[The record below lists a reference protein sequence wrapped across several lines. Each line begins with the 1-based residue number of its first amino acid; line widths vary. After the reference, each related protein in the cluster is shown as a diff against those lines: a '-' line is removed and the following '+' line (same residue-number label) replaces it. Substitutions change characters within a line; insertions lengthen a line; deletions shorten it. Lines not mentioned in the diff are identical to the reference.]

1 MASASTLRW
10 RRSAAQLHAL
20 VQVEREIRATDPNS
34 RRKYLRDFSEV
45 FRSYQ
50 AVLSREQME
59 GMLAASGI
67 ILVGDYH
74 ALPASQR
81 YAAALIAELAAS
93 NRGPLVLGLETVFA
107 RDQHIMDEWMRGEI
121 EEEEL
126 RERIRFDLDWG
137 YQWEPFYELL
147 ARARSQ
153 GVLIYGLDC
162 MPRDDLRKIAARDR
176 HAAEKIAELRL
187 KHPEAQLVVLFGE
200 SHLAPN
206 HIPEMLRR
214 LLPQERLLSVL
225 QNVDALYWKAAGEQR
240 ERVEAV
246 KVKDDVVCV
255 FNSTPLEKYE
265 SYRLC
270 LDRWSREGAGAPDFG
285 PTVYNLIDGLA
296 RFLKINSCSAHN
308 GRQPKFLVDQ
318 LPEVYCRSSDE
329 LVGKL
334 LQRRIAA
341 EPDRKAI
348 RARLA
353 EQGSAYLPAMN
364 SIYVTDFQMV
374 HVAEEATSFLHHACR
389 GSVSKPAN
397 GNGNG
402 NGSGSAEPPG
412 RFYSRVLEHALAYLG
427 SRVLCPA
434 RPPVREADLYTLY
447 AQSEAEIES
456 TAVYSYAEYM
466 RMVDFLVL
474 HKDYEASIRRYVATP
489 ALIEEGVRFTG
500 ERFDFATRQL
510 GYMLGTELYDAYV
523 AGRVGKRFLRSLF
536 FHNAN
541 DAEEARE
548 LYFAVVKRIRRTG
561 KRPV

>member
-10 RRSAAQLHAL
+10 RRNAAQLHAL
-20 VQVEREIRATDPNS
+20 AQVEREIRATDPNS
-34 RRKYLRDFSEV
+34 RRKYLRDFSEA

-50 AVLSREQME
+50 SVLSHEHLE
-59 GMLAASGI
+59 NMLLGAGI
-67 ILVGDYH
+67 LLVGDYH

-81 YAAALIAELAAS
+81 YAAGLIAELAAS
-93 NRGPLVLGLETVFA
+93 NKRPVVLGLETIFA
-107 RDQHIMDEWMRGEI
+107 RDQHIVDEWMRGEI

-147 ARARSQ
+147 AGARGH

-187 KHPEAQLVVLFGE
+187 LHPEAQIVVLFGE

-206 HIPEMLRR
+206 HIPELLQK
-214 LLPQERLLSVL
+214 LLPEERVLTVL
-225 QNVDALYWKAAGEQR
+225 QNVDPLYWKAAGEQR

-246 KVKDDVVCV
+246 KVTDDVVCV

-296 RFLKINSCSAHN
+296 RFLNINACSAHN

-318 LPEVYCRSSDE
+318 LPEVYCRSTDE
-329 LVGKL
+329 LLHKL

-364 SIYVTDFQMV
+364 SIYVTEFQMV
-374 HVAEEATSFLHHACR
+374 HVAEEAASFLHHACR
-389 GSVSKPAN
+389 GSVSKPASGNVN
-397 GNGNG
+397 GQL
-402 NGSGSAEPPG
+402 EPEE
-412 RFYSRVLEHALAYLG
+412 RFYTRVLEHALAYFG
-427 SRVLCPA
+427 SRVLYPA
-434 RPPVREADLYTLY
+434 RPPVREADLYALY
-447 AQSEAEIES
+447 TQSQQEIES
-456 TAVYSYAEYM
+456 CHAYSYAEYM
-466 RMVDFLVL
+466 RLLDFLVL
-474 HKDYEASIRRYVATP
+474 HKDYEGSMKRYLAIP

-510 GYMLGTELYDAYV
+510 GHMLGTELYDAYV

-536 FHNAN
+536 FRKPDDAN
-541 DAEEARE
+541 GARDF
-548 LYFAVVKRIRRTG
+548 YFAVVRRIGRARKRA
-561 KRPV
+561 V

>member
-10 RRSAAQLHAL
+10 RRNAAQLHAL
-20 VQVEREIRATDPNS
+20 AQVEREIRATDPNS
-34 RRKYLRDFSEV
+34 RRKYLRDFSEA
-45 FRSYQ
+45 FRTYQ
-50 AVLSREQME
+50 SVLSHEQLDSIVH
-59 GMLAASGI
+59 GAGI
-67 ILVGDYH
+67 LLIGDYH

-81 YAAALIAELAAS
+81 YATGLLAELATI
-93 NRGPLVLGLETVFA
+93 NKRPVVLGLETIFA
-107 RDQHIMDEWMRGEI
+107 RDQHIVDEWMRGEI

-147 ARARSQ
+147 AGARGH

-176 HAAEKIAELRL
+176 HAAEKISELRL
-187 KHPEAQLVVLFGE
+187 LHPEAQIVVLFGE

-206 HIPEMLRR
+206 HIPELLQR
-214 LLPQERLLSVL
+214 LMPEEQVLTVL
-225 QNVDALYWKAAGEQR
+225 QNVDPLYWKAAGEQR

-246 KVKDDVVCV
+246 KVTDDVVCV

-296 RFLKINSCSAHN
+296 RFLNINACSAHN
-308 GRQPKFLVDQ
+308 GRQPKFLVDL

-329 LVGKL
+329 LLHKL

-374 HVAEEATSFLHHACR
+374 HVAEEAASFLHHACR
-389 GSVSKPAN
+389 GSVSGPAN
-397 GNGNG
+397 GN
-402 NGSGSAEPPG
+402 AHEQPEPED
-412 RFYSRVLEHALAYLG
+412 RFYTRVLEHALAYLG
-427 SRVLCPA
+427 SRVLYPA
-434 RPPVREADLYTLY
+434 RPPVREADLYALY
-447 AQSEAEIES
+447 TQSQAEIEGCH
-456 TAVYSYAEYM
+456 AYSYAEYM
-466 RMVDFLVL
+466 RLLDFLVL
-474 HKDYEASIRRYVATP
+474 HKDYEGSMKRYLATP

-536 FHNAN
+536 FRTS
-541 DAEEARE
+541 DAPNGARDF
-548 LYFAVVKRIRRTG
+548 YFAVVRRIGRVRKRT
-561 KRPV
+561 V

>member
-20 VQVEREIRATDPNS
+20 AQVEREIRATDPNS
-34 RRKYLRDFSEV
+34 RRKYLRDFSEA
-45 FRSYQ
+45 FRNYQ
-50 AVLSREQME
+50 SVLGGEQLQSLMKS
-59 GMLAASGI
+59 AGI
-67 ILVGDYH
+67 LLIGDYH

-81 YAAALIAELAAS
+81 YAAEVVTNLS
-93 NRGPLVLGLETVFA
+93 GSPRPLMLGVETIFA
-107 RDQHIMDEWMRGEI
+107 RDQHIVDEWMREEI
-121 EEEEL
+121 AEDEL

-147 ARARSQ
+147 SAARAHA
-153 GVLIYGLDC
+153 VPIFGLDC
-162 MPRDDLRKIAARDR
+162 MPRDDLRKIAVRDR
-176 HAAEKIAELRL
+176 HAAEKIAELRRR
-187 KHPEAQLVVLFGE
+187 HPKALIVVLFGE

-206 HIPEMLRR
+206 HIPELLRR
-214 LLPQERLLSVL
+214 CLPEERVLTLL
-225 QNVDALYWKAAGEQR
+225 QNVDALYWKAAGERR

-246 KVKDDVVCV
+246 KVREDVVCV

-296 RFLKINSCSAHN
+296 RFLNINACSAHN

-329 LVGKL
+329 LLRKL

-353 EQGSAYLPAMN
+353 EQGSAYLPSMN
-364 SIYVTDFQMV
+364 SIYVTDFQMA
-374 HVAEEATSFLHHACR
+374 HVAEEAASFLHHACR
-389 GSVSKPAN
+389 SSVSKAANAN
-397 GNGNG
+397 GN
-402 NGSGSAEPPG
+402 SELEPHD
-412 RFYSRVLEHALAYLG
+412 RFYARVLEHALAYLG
-427 SRVLCPA
+427 SRVLYPA
-434 RPPVREADLYTLY
+434 REPVREADLYALY
-447 AQSEAEIES
+447 TQSQEEIEGS
-456 TAVYSYAEYM
+456 AAYSYAEYM
-466 RMVDFLVL
+466 RMLDFLVL
-474 HKDYEASIRRYVATP
+474 HKDYEAGTKRYLATP

-500 ERFDFATRQL
+500 ERFDFSTRQL

-523 AGRVGKRFLRSLF
+523 GGRVGKRFLRSLF
-536 FHNAN
+536 FHNAEG
-541 DAEEARE
+541 AQGARE
-548 LYFAVVKRIRRTG
+548 LYFAVVRRAHKRN
-561 KRPV
+561 KQM

>member
-20 VQVEREIRATDPNS
+20 AQVEREIRASDPNS
-34 RRKYLRDFSEV
+34 RRKYLRDFSEA
-45 FRSYQ
+45 FRNYQ
-50 AVLSREQME
+50 SVLSREQLQA
-59 GMLAASGI
+59 MLQAAGI
-67 ILVGDYH
+67 LLIGDYH
-74 ALPASQR
+74 ALPASQK
-81 YAAALIAELAAS
+81 YAGELIAELATNNKRS
-93 NRGPLVLGLETVFA
+93 VVLGLETIFA
-107 RDQHIMDEWMRGEI
+107 RDQHIVDEWMRGEI

-147 ARARSQ
+147 AAARSH

-176 HAAEKIAELRL
+176 HAAEKIAELCLR
-187 KHPEAQLVVLFGE
+187 HPEAQVVVLFGE

-206 HIPEMLRR
+206 HIPELLQR
-214 LLPQERLLSVL
+214 LLPEERVLTVL
-225 QNVDALYWKAAGEQR
+225 QNVDALYWKAAGERR
-240 ERVEAV
+240 ERVDGV
-246 KVKDDVVCV
+246 KVQEDVVCV

-270 LDRWSREGAGAPDFG
+270 LDRWSREGSGAPDFS
-285 PTVYNLIDGLA
+285 PTVYNLIESLA
-296 RFLKINSCSAHN
+296 RFLNINACSSHN

-329 LVGKL
+329 LVSKL

-374 HVAEEATSFLHHACR
+374 HVAEEAASFLHHACR
-389 GSVSKPAN
+389 GSVSKPT
-397 GNGNG
+397 NG
-402 NGSGSAEPPG
+402 NGSGQPEPEE
-412 RFYSRVLEHALAYLG
+412 RFYTRVLEHALAYLG
-427 SRVLCPA
+427 SRVLYPA
-434 RPPVREADLYTLY
+434 RTPVREADLYALY
-447 AQSEAEIES
+447 SQSQAEIES
-456 TAVYSYAEYM
+456 SNAYSCAEYM
-466 RMVDFLVL
+466 RMLDFLVL
-474 HKDYEASIRRYVATP
+474 HKDYEGSTRRYITTP

-500 ERFDFATRQL
+500 ERFDFSTRRL

-523 AGRVGKRFLRSLF
+523 AGRIGKRFLRSLF
-536 FHNAN
+536 FHKLDEAK
-541 DAEEARE
+541 DARE
-548 LYFAVVKRIRRTG
+548 FYFAVVRRTRRAS
-561 KRPV
+561 KRPT

>member
-34 RRKYLRDFSEV
+34 RRKYLRDYSEA
-45 FRSYQ
+45 FRTYQ
-50 AVLSREQME
+50 AVLTREQLE
-59 GMLAASGI
+59 SLLHSAGLLLI
-67 ILVGDYH
+67 GDYH

-81 YAAALIAELAAS
+81 YAACLMAELAA
-93 NRGPLVLGLETVFA
+93 NNQRPLILGLETIFA
-107 RDQHIMDEWMRGEI
+107 RDQHIVDEWMRGEI

-147 ARARSQ
+147 AAARSH

-187 KHPEAQLVVLFGE
+187 RHPEALIGVLFGE

-206 HIPEMLRR
+206 HIPELLRR
-214 LLPQERLLSVL
+214 LLPEERVLTVL
-225 QNVDALYWKAAGEQR
+225 QNVDPLYWKAAGERR
-240 ERVEAV
+240 EQVEAV
-246 KVKDDVVCV
+246 KVREEVICV

-270 LDRWSREGAGAPDFG
+270 LDRWSREGSGAPDFG

-296 RFLKINSCSAHN
+296 RFLNINACSAQN

-329 LVGKL
+329 LLHKL

-374 HVAEEATSFLHHACR
+374 HVAEEAASFLHHACR
-389 GSVSKPAN
+389 GSAKAAN
-397 GNGNG
+397 GNG
-402 NGSGSAEPPG
+402 GSEPEAQD
-412 RFYSRVLEHALAYLG
+412 RFYSRVLEHALAYFG
-427 SRVLCPA
+427 SRVLYPA
-434 RPPVREADLYTLY
+434 RPPAREAGLYALY
-447 AQSEAEIES
+447 AQSQAEIES
-456 TAVYSYAEYM
+456 SNAYSYAEYM
-466 RMVDFLVL
+466 RMLDFLVL
-474 HKDYEASIRRYVATP
+474 HKDYEGGMRRYLATP
-489 ALIEEGVRFTG
+489 ALIEEGVRLTG
-500 ERFDFATRQL
+500 SRFDFATREL

-536 FHNAN
+536 FHKANA
-541 DAEEARE
+541 AEGARDF
-548 LYFAVVKRIRRTG
+548 YFTVVRRIRRTG

>member
-10 RRSAAQLHAL
+10 RRNAAQLHAL
-20 VQVEREIRATDPNS
+20 AQVEREIRATDPNS
-34 RRKYLRDFSEV
+34 RRKYLRDFSEA

-50 AVLSREQME
+50 SVLGHEHLQS
-59 GMLAASGI
+59 MLLGAGI
-67 ILVGDYH
+67 LLVGDYH

-81 YAAALIAELAAS
+81 YAASLVGELSAS
-93 NRGPLVLGLETVFA
+93 NKRPVVLGLETIFA
-107 RDQHIMDEWMRGEI
+107 RDQHIVDEWMRGEI

-147 ARARSQ
+147 AGARGH

-187 KHPEAQLVVLFGE
+187 RHPEAQIVVLFGE

-206 HIPEMLRR
+206 HIPELLQK
-214 LLPQERLLSVL
+214 LLPEERVLTVL
-225 QNVDALYWKAAGEQR
+225 QNVDPLYWKAAGEQR

-246 KVKDDVVCV
+246 KVTDDVICV

-270 LDRWSREGAGAPDFG
+270 LDRWSREGSGAPDFG

-296 RFLKINSCSAHN
+296 RFLNINACSAHN

-318 LPEVYCRSSDE
+318 LPEVYCRSTDE
-329 LVGKL
+329 LLHKL

-374 HVAEEATSFLHHACR
+374 HVAEEAASFLHHACR

-397 GNGNG
+397 GNGN
-402 NGSGSAEPPG
+402 SQVEPEE
-412 RFYSRVLEHALAYLG
+412 RFYTRVLEHALAYFG
-427 SRVLCPA
+427 SRVLYPA
-434 RPPVREADLYTLY
+434 RPPVREADLYVLY
-447 AQSEAEIES
+447 SQSQQEIES
-456 TAVYSYAEYM
+456 CHAYSYAEYM
-466 RMVDFLVL
+466 RMLDFLVL
-474 HKDYEASIRRYVATP
+474 HKDYEGSTKRYLATP
-489 ALIEEGVRFTG
+489 ALIEEGVSFSG

-510 GYMLGTELYDAYV
+510 GHMLGTELYDAYV

-536 FHNAN
+536 FRKSDDVNG
-541 DAEEARE
+541 ARE
-548 LYFAVVKRIRRTG
+548 FYFAVVRRIGRARKRT
-561 KRPV
+561 V

>member
-10 RRSAAQLHAL
+10 RRNAAQLHAL
-20 VQVEREIRATDPNS
+20 AQVEREIRATDPNS
-34 RRKYLRDFSEV
+34 RRKYLRDFSEA
-45 FRSYQ
+45 FRSYES
-50 AVLSREQME
+50 VLGHEHLQS
-59 GMLAASGI
+59 MLLGAGI
-67 ILVGDYH
+67 LLVGDYH

-81 YAAALIAELAAS
+81 YAASLVAELAAS
-93 NRGPLVLGLETVFA
+93 NKRPVVLGLETIFA
-107 RDQHIMDEWMRGEI
+107 RDQHIVDEWMRGEI
-121 EEEEL
+121 EEDEL

-147 ARARSQ
+147 AGARGH

-187 KHPEAQLVVLFGE
+187 LHPEAQIVVLFGE
-200 SHLAPN
+200 SHFAPN
-206 HIPEMLRR
+206 HIPELLQK
-214 LLPQERLLSVL
+214 LLPAERVLTVL
-225 QNVDALYWKAAGEQR
+225 QNVDPLYWKAAGEQR

-246 KVKDDVVCV
+246 KVTGDVVCV

-270 LDRWSREGAGAPDFG
+270 LDRWSREGSGAPDLG

-296 RFLKINSCSAHN
+296 RFLNINACSAHN

-318 LPEVYCRSSDE
+318 LPEVYCRSTDE
-329 LVGKL
+329 LLHKL

-364 SIYVTDFQMV
+364 SIYVTEFQMV
-374 HVAEEATSFLHHACR
+374 HVAEEAASFLHHACR

-402 NGSGSAEPPG
+402 QLEPEE
-412 RFYSRVLEHALAYLG
+412 RFYTRVLEHALAYFG
-427 SRVLCPA
+427 SRVLYPA
-434 RPPVREADLYTLY
+434 RPPVREADLYVLY
-447 AQSEAEIES
+447 SQSQQEIES
-456 TAVYSYAEYM
+456 CHAYSYAEYM
-466 RMVDFLVL
+466 RMLDFLVL
-474 HKDYEASIRRYVATP
+474 HKDYEGSMKRYLAIP

-510 GYMLGTELYDAYV
+510 GHMLGTELYDAYV

-536 FHNAN
+536 FRKPDDAN
-541 DAEEARE
+541 GARDF
-548 LYFAVVKRIRRTG
+548 YFAVVRRIGRARKRA
-561 KRPV
+561 V

>member
-1 MASASTLRW
+1 MRW
-10 RRSAAQLHAL
+10 RRNAAQLHAL
-20 VQVEREIRATDPNS
+20 AQVEREIRASDPNS
-34 RRKYLRDFSEV
+34 RRKYLRDFSEA

-50 AVLSREQME
+50 AVLTSDQLES
-59 GMLAASGI
+59 MLRAAGI
-67 ILVGDYH
+67 LLIGDYH

-81 YAAALIAELAAS
+81 YAAGLIAELAAS
-93 NRGPLVLGLETVFA
+93 NNRPVVLGLETIFA
-107 RDQHIMDEWMRGEI
+107 RDQHIVDEWMRGEI

-126 RERIRFDLDWG
+126 RERVRFDLDWG

-147 ARARSQ
+147 AGARGH

-187 KHPEAQLVVLFGE
+187 LHPEAQITVLFGE

-206 HIPEMLRR
+206 HIPELLQT
-214 LLPQERLLSVL
+214 LLPEEPVLTVL
-225 QNVDALYWKAAGEQR
+225 QNVDPLYWKAAGEQR

-246 KVKDDVVCV
+246 KVADDVVCV

-296 RFLKINSCSAHN
+296 RFLNINACSAHN
-308 GRQPKFLVDQ
+308 SRQPKFLVDL

-329 LVGKL
+329 LLHKL

-364 SIYVTDFQMV
+364 SIYVTEFQMV
-374 HVAEEATSFLHHACR
+374 HVAEEAASFLHHACR
-389 GSVSKPAN
+389 GSVSKLAN

-402 NGSGSAEPPG
+402 QLEPED
-412 RFYSRVLEHALAYLG
+412 RFYTRVLEHALAYFG
-427 SRVLCPA
+427 SRVLYPA

-447 AQSEAEIES
+447 TQSQEEIES
-456 TAVYSYAEYM
+456 CHAYSYAEYM
-466 RMVDFLVL
+466 RLLDFLVL
-474 HKDYEASIRRYVATP
+474 HKDYEGSMKRYLATP
-489 ALIEEGVRFTG
+489 ALIEEGVRLTG

-536 FHNAN
+536 SHKSDTPNGT
-541 DAEEARE
+541 RE
-548 LYFAVVKRIRRTG
+548 FYFAVVRRIGRTRKRT
-561 KRPV
+561 V

>member
-34 RRKYLRDFSEV
+34 RRKYLRDFSEA
-45 FRSYQ
+45 FRAYQ
-50 AVLSREQME
+50 SVLTPEQLE
-59 GMLAASGI
+59 AMLRGGGI
-67 ILVGDYH
+67 LLIGDYH

-81 YAAALIAELAAS
+81 YAASLLTSLAAGGA
-93 NRGPLVLGLETVFA
+93 RPVVLGVETIFA
-107 RDQHIMDEWMRGEI
+107 RDQHIVDEWMRAEV

-147 ARARSQ
+147 AAARSQ

-162 MPRDDLRKIAARDR
+162 MPRDDLRRIAARDR

-187 KHPEAQLVVLFGE
+187 RHPDAQIAVLFGE

-206 HIPEMLRR
+206 HIPELLRR
-214 LLPQERLLSVL
+214 LLPQERLLTVL
-225 QNVDALYWKAAGEQR
+225 QNVDPLYWQAAGERR

-246 KVKDDVVCV
+246 KVREDVACV

-296 RFLKINSCSAHN
+296 RFLNINACSAHN

-329 LVGKL
+329 LLRKL

-353 EQGSAYLPAMN
+353 EQGSAYLPSMN
-364 SIYVTDFQMV
+364 SIYVTDFQMA
-374 HVAEEATSFLHHACR
+374 HVAEEAAAFLHHACR
-389 GSVSKPAN
+389 GTLNHN
-397 GNGNG
+397 GNGN
-402 NGSGSAEPPG
+402 PPADPQE
-412 RFYSRVLEHALAYLG
+412 RFYTRVLEHALAYLG
-427 SRVLCPA
+427 SRVLYPA
-434 RPPVREADLYTLY
+434 RPPVREAGLY
-447 AQSEAEIES
+447 ALYSQSQAEIEGS
-456 TAVYSYAEYM
+456 AACSYAEYM
-466 RMVDFLVL
+466 RMLDFLVL
-474 HKDYEASIRRYVATP
+474 HKDYEASTRRYLATP
-489 ALIEEGVRFTG
+489 ALIGEGVRFTG

-536 FHNAN
+536 FRQTASPNG
-541 DAEEARE
+541 ARD
-548 LYFAVVKRIRRTG
+548 LYFAVARRIRRPR
-561 KRPV
+561 KRSV

>member
-10 RRSAAQLHAL
+10 RRNAAQLHAL
-20 VQVEREIRATDPNS
+20 AQVEREIRATDPNS
-34 RRKYLRDFSEV
+34 RRKYLRDFSEA
-45 FRSYQ
+45 FRSYES
-50 AVLSREQME
+50 VLGHEHLE
-59 GMLAASGI
+59 HMLLGAGI
-67 ILVGDYH
+67 LLVGDYH

-81 YAAALIAELAAS
+81 YAAGLIAELAVS
-93 NRGPLVLGLETVFA
+93 NKRPVVLGLETIFA
-107 RDQHIMDEWMRGEI
+107 RDQHIVDEWMRGEI

-147 ARARSQ
+147 AGARGH

-187 KHPEAQLVVLFGE
+187 LHPEAQIVVLFGE

-206 HIPEMLRR
+206 HIPELLQK
-214 LLPQERLLSVL
+214 LLPEERVLTVL
-225 QNVDALYWKAAGEQR
+225 QNVDPLYWKAAGEQR

-246 KVKDDVVCV
+246 KVTDDVVCV

-296 RFLKINSCSAHN
+296 RFLNINACSAHN

-318 LPEVYCRSSDE
+318 LPEVYCRSTDE
-329 LVGKL
+329 LLHKL

-364 SIYVTDFQMV
+364 SIYVTEFQMV
-374 HVAEEATSFLHHACR
+374 HVAEEAASFLHHACR

-402 NGSGSAEPPG
+402 QLEPEE
-412 RFYSRVLEHALAYLG
+412 RFYTRVLEHALAYFG
-427 SRVLCPA
+427 SRVLYPA
-434 RPPVREADLYTLY
+434 RPPVREADLYALY
-447 AQSEAEIES
+447 TQSQQEIES
-456 TAVYSYAEYM
+456 CHAYSYAEYM
-466 RMVDFLVL
+466 RLLDFLVL
-474 HKDYEASIRRYVATP
+474 HKDYEGSMKRYLAIP

-510 GYMLGTELYDAYV
+510 GHMLGTELYDAYV

-536 FHNAN
+536 FRKPDDAN
-541 DAEEARE
+541 GARDF
-548 LYFAVVKRIRRTG
+548 YFAVVRRIGRARKRA
-561 KRPV
+561 V

>member
-10 RRSAAQLHAL
+10 RRNAAQLHAL
-20 VQVEREIRATDPNS
+20 AQVEREIRATDPNS
-34 RRKYLRDFSEV
+34 RRKYLRDFSEA
-45 FRSYQ
+45 FRNYQ
-50 AVLSREQME
+50 SVLSRDQLQGIVQGA
-59 GMLAASGI
+59 GMVLI
-67 ILVGDYH
+67 GDYH

-81 YAAALIAELAAS
+81 YAAGLIAELAGKP
-93 NRGPLVLGLETVFA
+93 RPVVLGLETIFA
-107 RDQHIMDEWMRGEI
+107 RDQHIVDEWMRGEI
-121 EEEEL
+121 EEGEL

-137 YQWEPFYELL
+137 YPWEPFYDLL
-147 ARARSQ
+147 ARARSL
-153 GVLIYGLDC
+153 GVLIFGLDC

-187 KHPEAQLVVLFGE
+187 VHPEAQIVVLFGE

-206 HIPEMLRR
+206 HIPELLRR
-214 LLPQERLLSVL
+214 LLPEENVLTVL
-225 QNVDALYWKAAGEQR
+225 QNVDPLYWKAAGERR

-246 KVKDDVVCV
+246 RVRDDVVCV

-296 RFLKINSCSAHN
+296 RFLNINACSANN

-329 LVGKL
+329 LLHKL

-374 HVAEEATSFLHHACR
+374 HVAEEAASFLHHACR
-389 GSVSKPAN
+389 GLENKSLN
-397 GNGNG
+397 GNSNG
-402 NGSGSAEPPG
+402 QLEPED
-412 RFYSRVLEHALAYLG
+412 RFYTRVLEHALAYLG
-427 SRVLCPA
+427 SRVLYPA
-434 RPPVREADLYTLY
+434 RPPAREADLYALY
-447 AQSEAEIES
+447 SQSQAEIES
-456 TAVYSYAEYM
+456 CNSYSYAEYM
-466 RMVDFLVL
+466 RMLDFLVL
-474 HKDYEASIRRYVATP
+474 HKDYEGSMRRYLATP
-489 ALIEEGVRFTG
+489 ALIEEGVRLNG
-500 ERFDFATRQL
+500 RRFDFAARRL

-536 FHNAN
+536 FYQPNAAN
-541 DAEEARE
+541 NARDC
-548 LYFAVVKRIRRTG
+548 YFAVVRRIRRPRKRTG
-561 KRPV
+561 